1 MSRATPA
8 TEHRHTRTGDETITD
23 TTPAPQ
29 AQEEETTPQEQ
40 TTKQEETRQKRH
52 EPGEDSRIEEARKYR
67 RRAQKAE
74 TERDELAG
82 RLDTATRQLTQARR
96 PIISDR
102 LTRERMYHPE
112 DFETF
117 TGTSP
122 DEYFTPEGDT
132 DQERLDQAIGRLK
145 NDRPELFRQDGLPPA
160 PPIREPWKYEPAPST
175 SPLAQAL
182 TGE

>member
-1 MSRATPA
+1 M
-8 TEHRHTRTGDETITD
+8 TD

-29 AQEEETTPQEQ
+29 AQEDETTPQEQ
-40 TTKQEETRQKRH
+40 TTRQEETRQEETRQERH

-74 TERDELAG
+74 TERDELAS

-96 PIISDR
+96 TIISAR

-117 TGTSP
+117 TGTNP

-132 DQERLDQAIGRLK
+132 DQERLDQAIGKLK

-160 PPIREPWKYEPAPST
+160 NPIREPWKYEPAPST

>member
-1 MSRATPA
+1 MSDKQT
-8 TEHRHTRTGDETITD
+8 TTD
-23 TTPAPQ
+23 TAEEPTNTSIKPSGQ
-29 AQEEETTPQEQ
+29 QDNQDTAQGQEPDL
-40 TTKQEETRQKRH
+40 TKDKTGT
-52 EPGEDSRIEEARKYR
+52 GEDSRIEEARKYR

-74 TERDELAG
+74 TERDELTG

-96 PIISDR
+96 AIISDR
-102 LTRERMYHPE
+102 LTREHMYHPE

-132 DQERLDQAIGRLK
+132 DQERLNQAIGRLK

-160 PPIREPWKYEPAPST
+160 PPIREPWRHEPAPST